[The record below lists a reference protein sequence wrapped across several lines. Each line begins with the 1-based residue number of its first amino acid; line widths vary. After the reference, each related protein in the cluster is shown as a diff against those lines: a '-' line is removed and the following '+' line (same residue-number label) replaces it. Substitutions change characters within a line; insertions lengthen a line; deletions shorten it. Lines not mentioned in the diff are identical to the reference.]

1 MLQSAMS
8 SFFCHVLSEET
19 RRDLEAINSVGNVIC
34 EAISAEDSKK
44 STSSAAGDFFFAATI
59 VILARRSLASVAAAD
74 APPVTLD
81 KSLSQD
87 SLLALNRKLLDS
99 MHYFRF
105 ALGAYGGADVRAL
118 IDDMQP
124 HWPIPT
130 PQPTLVDV
138 IRSKID
144 EYLPAS
150 AAAASAPASAP
161 ASASVSPTSVSNST
175 APAPLDEPPKSELI
189 AASDAA
195 NRAFADTL
203 ALALNV
209 PADTVVLA
217 LAESERL
224 LPAHVVIVDRERK
237 EIIVAVRG
245 TQHINDIVTD
255 ALMMTSEVE
264 KYGRVH
270 RGIAESTHQLFER
283 LLPVIKQQLQL
294 NPSFKRVVFTGHSL
308 GAGCASLLALEMRDA
323 GLGDGVEV
331 ACYAFAPPPFLSEE
345 VAQSAKSLV
354 QTFVCGD
361 DFIPRASARGFVGL
375 HRGLSLI
382 LERVGSDVDS
392 SPVRRLM
399 RLVALV
405 SAAER
410 DCSLGPDLVVRSLEK
425 LADCRIED
433 MVFDPKLL
441 DEMDELVRECE
452 RTVTSDSDVFTRFHL
467 AGDILHLERTSQS
480 SFLPR
485 LIESTSACDTLHSRL
500 AEAML
505 SDHLAAAYARALKST
520 HEAVQ
525 NQLGTSAS
533 ATS

>member
-34 EAISAEDSKK
+34 EAISTTDSKK
-44 STSSAAGDFFFAATI
+44 SSCSAASDFFYAATL
-59 VILARRSLASVAAAD
+59 VILARRSLACVATEAS
-74 APPVTLD
+74 PVVLD
-81 KSLSQD
+81 ESLSRD
-87 SLLALNRKLLDS
+87 TLVALDGKLRDS

-105 ALGAYGGADVRAL
+105 ALGAYGASDVRAL

-124 HWPIPT
+124 HWPKPT

-138 IRSKID
+138 IRTKFD
-144 EYLPAS
+144 AYLPT
-150 AAAASAPASAP
+150 AATSASAPA
-161 ASASVSPTSVSNST
+161 
-175 APAPLDEPPKSELI
+175 APLEEPPKSEL
-189 AASDAA
+189 AVANDAA
-195 NRAFADTL
+195 NRAFADAL

-209 PADTVVLA
+209 PADTIVLA
-217 LAESERL
+217 LAEAERL

-237 EIIVAVRG
+237 ELIVAVRG
-245 TQHINDIVTD
+245 THHINDIVTD

-270 RGIAESTHQLFER
+270 RGIAESTDQLFKR
-283 LLPVIKQQLQL
+283 LMPVLKEQLQL

-405 SAAER
+405 NAADR

-425 LADCRIED
+425 LADCRVEE
-433 MVFDPKLL
+433 MMFDPKLL
-441 DEMDELVRECE
+441 DEMDELVREIE

-467 AGDILHLERTSQS
+467 AGDVVHLERTSKS

-485 LIESTSACDTLHSRL
+485 LIEPTSVCDKLHSRL

-505 SDHLAAAYARALKST
+505 SDHLASAYASALKST

-525 NQLGTSAS
+525 NQLNS